1 MCRSKQHCL
10 SKGVFMKKFFA
21 LILTVFLSLGLLT
34 ACGGWQ
40 QKQSGPSSASV
51 ALGSEKSDE
60 SSTDKSNNRIR
71 QNKIYTDSS
80 AGQNIE
86 NCHEGSTNKTKNS
99 TGQNNIHADSIPVP
113 QNNEQFSA
121 KNPDNA
127 EIRVEQDQAYTDKDH
142 VAAYIHIYKK
152 LPPNYITKAEAR
164 SLGWKDKGTLDQVA
178 PGKSIGGDRFSNY
191 EKILPDAPGRS
202 WKECDIDYVR
212 GNRNA
217 KRICFSNDGL
227 IYYTSSHYQD
237 FEKIY

>member
-1 MCRSKQHCL
+1 MYKR
-10 SKGVFMKKFFA
+10 
-21 LILTVFLSLGLLT
+21 
-34 ACGGWQ
+34 
-40 QKQSGPSSASV
+40 
-51 ALGSEKSDE
+51 
-60 SSTDKSNNRIR
+60 
-71 QNKIYTDSS
+71 
-80 AGQNIE
+80 
-86 NCHEGSTNKTKNS
+86 
-99 TGQNNIHADSIPVP
+99 
-113 QNNEQFSA
+113 
-121 KNPDNA
+121 
-127 EIRVEQDQAYTDKDH
+127 QDQAYTDKDH
-142 VAAYIHIYKK
+142 VAAYIRIYRK

>member
-1 MCRSKQHCL
+1 
-10 SKGVFMKKFFA
+10 MKKFFA
-21 LILTVFLSLGLLT
+21 AILTVFLSLGLLT
-34 ACGGWQ
+34 ACGGGQ
-40 QKQSGPSSASV
+40 QHGASSAPVVQSV
-51 ALGSEKSDE
+51 ERSDTGSA
-60 SSTDKSNNRIR
+60 DKSKSRIR

-86 NCHEGSTNKTKNS
+86 NCNEGSTNKTKNS
-99 TGQNNIHADSIPVP
+99 TGQNNIHADSIPVS

-121 KNPDNA
+121 KSPGNA
-127 EIRVEQDQAYTDKDH
+127 EIRVEPDQAYTDKDH
-142 VAAYIHIYKK
+142 VAAYIHIYRK
-152 LPPNYITKAEAR
+152 LPSNYITKAEAR

>member
-1 MCRSKQHCL
+1 MAPLPRRLFK
-10 SKGVFMKKFFA
+10 A
-21 LILTVFLSLGLLT
+21 LKDQIQEVQINQKAASGKIKSTQIPSPSQN
-34 ACGGWQ
+34 GGQ
-40 QKQSGPSSASV
+40 FNAKSP
-51 ALGSEKSDE
+51 GS
-60 SSTDKSNNRIR
+60 
-71 QNKIYTDSS
+71 
-80 AGQNIE
+80 
-86 NCHEGSTNKTKNS
+86 
-99 TGQNNIHADSIPVP
+99 
-113 QNNEQFSA
+113 
-121 KNPDNA
+121 A
-127 EIRVEQDQAYTDKDH
+127 EIRVEPDQAYTDKDH
-142 VAAYIHIYKK
+142 VAAYTHIYRK

>member
-1 MCRSKQHCL
+1 MCRCKQHCL

-34 ACGGWQ
+34 ACGGGQ
-40 QKQSGPSSASV
+40 QHGSSSAPAVQSV
-51 ALGSEKSDE
+51 ERSDTGSA
-60 SSTDKSNNRIR
+60 DKSKSRIR

>member
-1 MCRSKQHCL
+1 
-10 SKGVFMKKFFA
+10 MKKFFA
-21 LILTVFLSLGLLT
+21 AILTVFLSLGLLT
-34 ACGGWQ
+34 ACGGGQ
-40 QKQSGPSSASV
+40 QHGASSAPVVQSV
-51 ALGSEKSDE
+51 ERSDTGSA
-60 SSTDKSNNRIR
+60 DKSKSRIR
-71 QNKIYTDSS
+71 QNKIYTDSES
-80 AGQNIE
+80 ISQNGE
-86 NCHEGSTNKTKNS
+86 QSDTKS
-99 TGQNNIHADSIPVP
+99 PG
-113 QNNEQFSA
+113 
-121 KNPDNA
+121 NA
-127 EIRVEQDQAYTDKDH
+127 EIRVESDQAYTDKDH
-142 VAAYIHIYKK
+142 VAAYIHIYRK

-191 EKILPDAPGRS
+191 EKILPDAPGRG